1 MRVVKEIINANCR
14 ITIFNWNNKYLI
26 KLETP
31 MMEQTYKIDQYDV
44 ASEAEVIQ
52 MLDEQFID
60 KAMKIKIF
68 DIASGQTTEQAHL
81 GSFLAWLLVPFPHVG
96 ILELEPICGQSRTNP
111 TTSCPPD

>member
-60 KAMKIKIF
+60 KAMKRF
-68 DIASGQTTEQAHL
+68 EEMAVDFTAFE
-81 GSFLAWLLVPFPHVG
+81 PVG
-96 ILELEPICGQSRTNP
+96 GGVF
-111 TTSCPPD
+111 

>member
-60 KAMKIKIF
+60 KAMKRF
-68 DIASGQTTEQAHL
+68 EEMAVDFREA
-81 GSFLAWLLVPFPHVG
+81 VG
-96 ILELEPICGQSRTNP
+96 RVE
-111 TTSCPPD
+111 